1 MTEFDEVDAYVAQI
15 ATLMSEDI
23 KGALMKSD
31 IQFDLTEA
39 IGNEFTLKT
48 DEAVIKSIGKKEHD
62 NWEDFI
68 DTIVNDIIVTDD
80 EFKEDQQYR
89 KGIPRMNTLYK
100 EQLIE
105 WIEDTKLRD
114 PKNEDEAQRINSMNP
129 EQKRIALTNIAQ
141 RIHEAKYYRHLLGLD
156 RKSTQN
162 ISVFMRDVM

>member
-1 MTEFDEVDAYVAQI
+1 MTEFDEVDAYVAQV
-15 ATLMSEDI
+15 ATILATDI
-23 KGALMKSD
+23 RSALMKSD

-39 IGNEFTLKT
+39 IGNEITLKT
-48 DEAVIKSIGKKEHD
+48 DEAVIKSIGKQEYD
-62 NWEDFI
+62 DWEDFI

-114 PKNEDEAQRINSMNP
+114 P
-129 EQKRIALTNIAQ
+129 
-141 RIHEAKYYRHLLGLD
+141 
-156 RKSTQN
+156 
-162 ISVFMRDVM
+162 